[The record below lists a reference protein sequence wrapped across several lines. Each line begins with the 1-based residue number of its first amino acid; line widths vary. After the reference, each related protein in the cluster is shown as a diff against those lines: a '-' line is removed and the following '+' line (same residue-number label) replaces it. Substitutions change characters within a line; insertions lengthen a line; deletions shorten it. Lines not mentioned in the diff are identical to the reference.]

1 MNDNTKTRVL
11 AELTID
17 EASVLVGLAR
27 TQGLIELADK
37 VQEAI
42 MEAAENP
49 VLAVKALE
57 LNKPDLVGTKDTE
70 PVILAQAQTAA
81 VDETANLSNTRRV
94 GLTDAD
100 AEADANGTPRPDN
113 PSAEATAQQQAEQKN
128 SQLPLSTQTSASIA
142 ATSVLGGSN
151 GQQSDSEGGEA

>member
-1 MNDNTKTRVL
+1 MNDTTNTRVL

-37 VQEAI
+37 VQGAI

-57 LNKPDLVGTKDTE
+57 LNKPTLVGTKDTD
-70 PVILAQAQTAA
+70 PVVLTQAQTAA
-81 VDETANLSNTRRV
+81 VDEMAKLPAVT
-94 GLTDAD
+94 TDA
-100 AEADANGTPRPDN
+100 
-113 PSAEATAQQQAEQKN
+113 QKI
-128 SQLPLSTQTSASIA
+128 SQLPLSTQTPASIA
-142 ATSVLGGSN
+142 AGNAIGGGLLGGPLVN
-151 GQQSDSEGGEA
+151 TDSEGGEA

>member
-1 MNDNTKTRVL
+1 MNDTTKNRVL

-81 VDETANLSNTRRV
+81 VDETA
-94 GLTDAD
+94 
-100 AEADANGTPRPDN
+100 
-113 PSAEATAQQQAEQKN
+113 K
-128 SQLPLSTQTSASIA
+128 LPLSTQTSASIA

>member
-37 VQEAI
+37 VQGAI

-49 VLAVKALE
+49 ILAVKALE
-57 LNKPDLVGTKDTE
+57 LNKPDLVGTKDTD
-70 PVILAQAQTAA
+70 PVALAQAQTAA
-81 VDETANLSNTRRV
+81 VDETAKLST
-94 GLTDAD
+94 G
-100 AEADANGTPRPDN
+100 EANG
-113 PSAEATAQQQAEQKN
+113 QQN
-128 SQLPLSTQTSASIA
+128 SQLPLSTQTPASIA
-142 ATSVLGGSN
+142 AGNVIGGGLLSGPLVN
-151 GQQSDSEGGEA
+151 TDSEGGEA

>member
-1 MNDNTKTRVL
+1 MNDTTNTRVL

-37 VQEAI
+37 VQGAI

-57 LNKPDLVGTKDTE
+57 LNKPDLVGTKDTD
-70 PVILAQAQTAA
+70 PVVLAQTQTAA
-81 VDETANLSNTRRV
+81 VDETANLST
-94 GLTDAD
+94 G
-100 AEADANGTPRPDN
+100 EAN
-113 PSAEATAQQQAEQKN
+113 AQQN
-128 SQLPLSTQTSASIA
+128 SQLPLTPQTPASIA
-142 ATSVLGGSN
+142 AGTVIGGGLLGGLN

>member
-57 LNKPDLVGTKDTE
+57 LGKPDLVGAKDTN

-81 VDETANLSNTRRV
+81 VDETAKLP
-94 GLTDAD
+94 AD
-100 AEADANGTPRPDN
+100 
-113 PSAEATAQQQAEQKN
+113 EQKN
-128 SQLPLSTQTSASIA
+128 SQLPLSAQTSAAIA

>member
-1 MNDNTKTRVL
+1 MNDTTNTRVL

-37 VQEAI
+37 VQGAI

-57 LNKPDLVGTKDTE
+57 LNKPDLVGTKDTN
-70 PVILAQAQTAA
+70 PVILAQTQTAA
-81 VDETANLSNTRRV
+81 VDETAKLST
-94 GLTDAD
+94 GG
-100 AEADANGTPRPDN
+100 ANG
-113 PSAEATAQQQAEQKN
+113 QQN
-128 SQLPLSTQTSASIA
+128 SQLPLSTQTSAAFA
-142 ATSVLGGSN
+142 AGNVVNDGLLGGAIGSAPTDPVAN
-151 GQQSDSEGGEA
+151 TDGEGSEA